1 MSQIPNLFIIGT
13 QKGGSTSLYHHLS
26 KHPDIGTFREK
37 ECNLFME
44 GVDIPK
50 KLEALG
56 PSTGGDRYLLDGSI
70 NYCRYPRHKGVPE
83 RILEHVGRDTPR
95 FIYTIRNPVDRLIS
109 QYYWNS
115 ERYGEHRDLLT
126 AAAEDETYVATGQ
139 YDMQMARYLEH
150 FSMDQFLFVQFETF
164 RAAPQAEV
172 NRVLDWLGLSPVTIN
187 TDVQLASTSTKTTR
201 SLRLPGLHALVSGTP
216 ALRRAVQ
223 GMLSDRT
230 IRRLNKLLS
239 REVAREPVDKATRHE
254 LLNRHFLESINK
266 TEEMLGL
273 DLSSWKQL

>member
-1 MSQIPNLFIIGT
+1 MSQFPNLFIIGT

-50 KLEALG
+50 HLAALG
-56 PSTGGDRYLLDGSI
+56 APSGGDRYLLDGSI
-70 NYCRYPRHKGVPE
+70 NYCRYPRHGGVPE

-95 FIYTIRNPVDRLIS
+95 FIYTMRNPVDRLIS

-126 AAAEDETYVATGQ
+126 AAEKDDTYVATGQ
-139 YDMQMARYLEH
+139 YDMQMAQYLQY
-150 FSMDQFLFVQFETF
+150 FAMDQFLFVQFETF
-164 RAAPQAEV
+164 RAAPEAEV
-172 NRVLDWLGLSPVTIN
+172 NRVLDWLGLSHIDIN
-187 TDVQLASTSTKTTR
+187 TEIQLASTSTKTTR

-223 GMLSDRT
+223 GMLSDRM
-230 IRRLNKLLS
+230 IRRLNRLLS
-239 REVAREPVDKATRHE
+239 REVARQPVDATVRRE
-254 LLNRHFLESINK
+254 LLERYFLESINN
-266 TEEMLGL
+266 TEQMLGL
-273 DLSSWKQL
+273 DLSSWKQP

>member
-1 MSQIPNLFIIGT
+1 MSQFPNLFIIGT

-50 KLEALG
+50 HLAALG
-56 PSTGGDRYLLDGSI
+56 APSGGDRYLLDGSI
-70 NYCRYPRHKGVPE
+70 NYCRYPRHGGVPE

-95 FIYTIRNPVDRLIS
+95 FIYTMRNPVDRLIS

-126 AAAEDETYVATGQ
+126 AAEKDDTYVATGQ
-139 YDMQMARYLEH
+139 YDMQMAQYLQH
-150 FSMDQFLFVQFETF
+150 FAMDQFLFVQFETF
-164 RAAPQAEV
+164 RAAPEAEV
-172 NRVLDWLGLSPVTIN
+172 NRVLDWLGLSHIDIN
-187 TDVQLASTSTKTTR
+187 TEIQLASTSTKTTR

-223 GMLSDRT
+223 GMLSDRM
-230 IRRLNKLLS
+230 IRRLNRLLS
-239 REVAREPVDKATRHE
+239 REVARQPVDAAVRRE
-254 LLNRHFLESINK
+254 LLERYFLESINN
-266 TEEMLGL
+266 TEQMLGL
-273 DLSSWKQL
+273 DLSSWKQP

>member
-1 MSQIPNLFIIGT
+1 MSQFPNLFIIGT

-50 KLEALG
+50 HLATLG
-56 PSTGGDRYLLDGSI
+56 APSGGDRYLLDGSI
-70 NYCRYPRHKGVPE
+70 NYCRYPRHGGVPE

-95 FIYTIRNPVDRLIS
+95 FIYTMRNPVDRLIS

-126 AAAEDETYVATGQ
+126 AAEKDDTYVATGQ
-139 YDMQMARYLEH
+139 YDMQMAQYLKH
-150 FSMDQFLFVQFETF
+150 FAMDQFLFVQFETF
-164 RAAPQAEV
+164 RAAPEAEV
-172 NRVLDWLGLSPVTIN
+172 NRVLDWLGLSHIDIN
-187 TDVQLASTSTKTTR
+187 TEIQLASTSTKTTR

-223 GMLSDRT
+223 GMLSDRM
-230 IRRLNKLLS
+230 IRRLNRLLS
-239 REVAREPVDKATRHE
+239 REVARQPVDVAVRRE
-254 LLNRHFLESINK
+254 LLERYFLESINN
-266 TEEMLGL
+266 TEQMLGL
-273 DLSSWKQL
+273 DLSSWKQP